1 MNDNNIT
8 DKILLDNQFV
18 LYKDEYFDEY
28 RINIED
34 KWYIDVKKASNY
46 KGRDWTVGIDN
57 CDRDTVAVVDIQ
69 TIDQFNKV
77 IEIMEINFKLKTK

>member
-18 LYKDEYFDEY
+18 LYKDEYFEEY
-28 RINIED
+28 SID
-34 KWYIDVKKASNY
+34 LKGQWYIDVKKASNY
-46 KGRDWTVGIDN
+46 KGRDWDVCIDN

-77 IEIMEINFKLKTK
+77 MEIMEINFTLKTK

>member
-18 LYKDEYFDEY
+18 HYKDEYFEEY
-28 RINIED
+28 SID
-34 KWYIDVKKASNY
+34 LKDQWYIDVRKLSNY
-46 KGRDWTVGIDN
+46 KGRDWSVAIDN
-57 CDRDTVAVVDIQ
+57 CDRDTVSVVDIQ

-77 IEIMEINFKLKTK
+77 MEIMEINFTLKTK

>member
-1 MNDNNIT
+1 MNDKNIT

-18 LYKDEYFDEY
+18 HYKDEYFEEY
-28 RINIED
+28 SID
-34 KWYIDVKKASNY
+34 LKDQWYIDVKKASNY
-46 KGRDWTVGIDN
+46 KGRDWAVCIDN

-77 IEIMEINFKLKTK
+77 MEIMEINFTLKTK